1 MPPPNK
7 KLIICILIITLSLL
21 IYLQADWLLQKTI
34 KIYLAHASSIEVIDY
49 NNFTTLHSTLEAGG
63 MGLGIR
69 RGEKVEFYDTL
80 EFKASIILNNEVINT
95 SLTRILNTSPQE
107 ELTVKA
113 QTKMNPDIVNVKLAL
128 LISSRPTVKLNFD
141 QISFHAHIHWTISIE
156 KDHEK
161 IPISNGYGILWE
173 ANDKEISRAETMH
186 QEENSLT
193 HIINNAYENPI
204 IQLIQLR
211 IKEIT
216 EKLNIKPPFKI
227 KFNSTIYYQYDIPKI
242 GFKIKDEIEAEIG
255 EIAIQQIGETTTVN
269 LTFKTPIIEKEV
281 KIIDPN
287 TEMIRQITLITTA
300 IAIGILI
307 ATIPSK
313 QQNL

>member
-7 KLIICILIITLSLL
+7 KLIACILIITLSLL

-34 KIYLAHASSIEVIDY
+34 KIYLAHASSIEAVDY
-49 NNFTTLHSTLEAGG
+49 NNFTTIHSTLEAGG

-69 RGEKVEFYDTL
+69 RGEKIEFYDTL
-80 EFKASIILNNEVINT
+80 EFRASIILNNEVINE
-95 SLTRILNTSPQE
+95 SLTRILSTSPQE

-113 QTKMNPDIVNVKLAL
+113 QTKMNPDVINVKLAL

-156 KDHEK
+156 KNHES
-161 IPISNGYGILWE
+161 IPISNGYGIVWE
-173 ANDKEISRAETMH
+173 ASDKEISRAETMH

-204 IQLIQLR
+204 IQLR

-227 KFNSTIYYQYDIPKI
+227 KFNSTIYYQYYVPKI
-242 GFKIKDEIEAEIG
+242 GFKIKDETEAEIG
-255 EIAIQQIGETTTVN
+255 EIVIQKISEATTIN

-287 TEMIRQITLITTA
+287 TEIIRQITLITTA

>member
-7 KLIICILIITLSLL
+7 KLIACILIITLSLL

-34 KIYLAHASSIEVIDY
+34 KIYLAHASSIEAVDY
-49 NNFTTLHSTLEAGG
+49 NNFTTIHSTLEAGG

-80 EFKASIILNNEVINT
+80 EFRASIILNNEVINE
-95 SLTRILNTSPQE
+95 SLTRILSTSPQE

-113 QTKMNPDIVNVKLAL
+113 QSKMNPDVINVKLAL

-141 QISFHAHIHWTISIE
+141 QISFHAHIHWIISIE
-156 KDHEK
+156 KNHK
-161 IPISNGYGILWE
+161 SMPISNGYGIVWE
-173 ANDKEISRAETMH
+173 ASDKEISRAETMH

-204 IQLIQLR
+204 IQLR

-227 KFNSTIYYQYDIPKI
+227 KFNSTIYYQYYVPKI
-242 GFKIKDEIEAEIG
+242 GFKIEDETEAEIG
-255 EIAIQQIGETTTVN
+255 EIVIQKISEATTIN
-269 LTFKTPIIEKEV
+269 LTLKTPIIEKEV

-287 TEMIRQITLITTA
+287 TEIIRQITLITTA

-307 ATIPSK
+307 ATITSK